1 MSEVDLGE
9 LARYTARA
17 TVPAH
22 VPLTVEVEEPLPLV
36 RGHHDALARALSN
49 VLLNAV
55 DACADR
61 AGTAGGPGQ
70 ITVRVGRS
78 ALAGHEAVEIAVR
91 DAGCGIAPSQLERI
105 WEPYVTTKAGG
116 TGLGLAIARQT
127 VLAHDGQVEA
137 ESAVGRGTEI
147 RFRLPVARP
156 IIGREEVSA

>member
-1 MSEVDLGE
+1 MGE

-22 VPLTVEVEEPLPLV
+22 VPLAVEVEEPLPLV

-61 AGTAGGPGQ
+61 PGGPGE

-78 ALAGHEAVEIAVR
+78 ALGGHEAVQIAVR

-127 VLAHDGQVEA
+127 VLAHEGQVEA

-147 RFRLPVARP
+147 RFRLPVARA
-156 IIGREEVSA
+156 IIGREEVPA